1 MTTGAQQEGRT
12 ESIARTFCGHCGKP
26 DDDGG
31 SGGGN
36 DGAPAAEGH
45 QRCAEQLKLEPPR
58 YCAQCKRRM
67 KVQVTPT
74 GWSADCSRHG
84 SVRQPPQVTAPQSL
98 IRRDRARLWHPYAPA
113 SADLPLWEVEAADG
127 VRLRLRAEDGTRHDV
142 VDAMSSWW
150 SAIHGYRHPVL
161 DAAAKAQVENFSH
174 VMFGGLT
181 HAPAVELAER
191 LVSLAPAAPG
201 RSPLERV
208 FLADSGSVSV
218 EVALKLAV
226 QFQTASGHPQRQ
238 RFLALRGGYHGDTF
252 AAMGV
257 CDPVDGMH
265 SAFPGLL
272 SGNVF
277 APRPPAAA
285 SATPES
291 IRAWAAELE
300 GLAAAHSA
308 ELAAIIAEPLL
319 QGAGG
324 MHPYPAECLTLL
336 RQVADRHGLV
346 LIFDEIATGF
356 GRTGE
361 LFAAHAAGVVPDIMC
376 VGKALTGGYLT
387 LAAVLCTADL
397 AAAVSGGPAGAL
409 LHGPTFM
416 GNPLACA
423 VANASLGILEDGGWR
438 DDVARIG
445 TGLASGLAAARDLDC
460 VAEVRTLG
468 AVGVIELHHAVD
480 VPAVTRAALRNGV
493 WVRPFRN
500 LVYTMPPYISTAADI
515 EQITAGLTAAV
526 ADVHGH
532 GPQRFGAPA

>member
-1 MTTGAQQEGRT
+1 M
-12 ESIARTFCGHCGKP
+12 
-26 DDDGG
+26 
-31 SGGGN
+31 
-36 DGAPAAEGH
+36 
-45 QRCAEQLKLEPPR
+45 
-58 YCAQCKRRM
+58 
-67 KVQVTPT
+67 
-74 GWSADCSRHG
+74 
-84 SVRQPPQVTAPQSL
+84 
-98 IRRDRARLWHPYAPA
+98 WHPYAPA
-113 SADLPLWEVEAADG
+113 SPDLPLWEVEAADG
-127 VRLRLRAEDGTRHDV
+127 VRLQLRGDDGRQHEV

-150 SAIHGYRHPVL
+150 SVIHGYRHPVL
-161 DAAAKAQVENFSH
+161 DAAAKRQLDSFSH

-191 LVSLAPAAPG
+191 LVDMAPSAPG
-201 RSPLERV
+201 RSRLERV

-226 QFQTASGHPQRQ
+226 QYQTASGQPSRQ
-238 RFLALRGGYHGDTF
+238 QFLSLRGGYHGDTF

-272 SGNVF
+272 AGNVF

-285 SATPES
+285 SATPEAVQ
-291 IRAWAAELE
+291 AWALELRD
-300 GLAAAHSA
+300 LAAAHSE
-308 ELAAIIAEPLL
+308 ELAAIIVEPLL

-324 MHPYPAECLTLL
+324 MHAYPAECLTAL
-336 RQVADRHGLV
+336 RQVADRHGLL

-361 LFAAHAAGVVPDIMC
+361 LFAADHAGVVPDIMC

-387 LAAVLCTADL
+387 LAAMLCTADI
-397 AAAVSGGPAGAL
+397 AAAVSGGPSGAL

-423 VANASLGILEDGGWR
+423 VANASLGIIDDGGWR
-438 DDVARIG
+438 ADLARIG
-445 TGLASGLAAARDLDC
+445 AGLEAGLAPALEFEAVRD
-460 VAEVRTLG
+460 VRTLG
-468 AVGVIELHHAVD
+468 AVGVIELQDAVD
-480 VPAVTRAALRNGV
+480 VTAVTAAAIRHGV

-515 EQITAGLTAAV
+515 EQITAGMTAAV
-526 ADVHGH
+526 AEVHETEVHGAEVH
-532 GPQRFGAPA
+532 GRIPARECVPARLGGAA

>member
-1 MTTGAQQEGRT
+1 MTPSQG
-12 ESIARTFCGHCGKP
+12 
-26 DDDGG
+26 
-31 SGGGN
+31 
-36 DGAPAAEGH
+36 
-45 QRCAEQLKLEPPR
+45 
-58 YCAQCKRRM
+58 
-67 KVQVTPT
+67 
-74 GWSADCSRHG
+74 
-84 SVRQPPQVTAPQSL
+84 SL
-98 IRRDRARLWHPYAPA
+98 IQRDRARLWHPYAPA
-113 SADLPLWEVEAADG
+113 SPDLPLWEVEAADG
-127 VRLRLRAEDGTRHDV
+127 VRLRLRGDDGTGHDV

-161 DAAAKAQVENFSH
+161 DAAAGRQLADFSH

-191 LVSLAPAAPG
+191 LVDMAPSAPG
-201 RSPLERV
+201 RPDLARV

-226 QFQTASGHPQRQ
+226 QFQTASGHPGRQ
-238 RFLALRGGYHGDTF
+238 RFLSFRGGYHGDTF

-265 SAFPGLL
+265 SVFPGLL
-272 SGNVF
+272 AGNVF

-291 IRAWAAELE
+291 VQAWASELQDT
-300 GLAAAHSA
+300 AAAHA
-308 ELAAIIAEPLL
+308 GELAAIIVEPLL

-324 MHPYPAECLTLL
+324 MHAYPAECLTVL
-336 RQVADRHGLV
+336 RQVADRYGLL

-361 LFAAHAAGVVPDIMC
+361 LFAAGHAGVVPDIMC

-387 LAAVLCTADL
+387 LAAMLCTDEIAST
-397 AAAVSGGPAGAL
+397 VSGGHAGAL

-423 VANASLGILEDGGWR
+423 VANASLRIIGDGGWR
-438 DDVARIG
+438 ADVARIG
-445 TGLASGLAAARDLDC
+445 AGLETGLAPARDLEA
-460 VAEVRTLG
+460 VADVRALG
-468 AVGVIELHHAVD
+468 AVGVIELHDVVD
-480 VPAVTRAALRNGV
+480 VPAVTRAAIRHGV

-500 LVYTMPPYISTAADI
+500 LVYTIPPYISTAADV
-515 EQITAGLTAAV
+515 EQITAGMTAAV
-526 ADVHGH
+526 AEVHERT
-532 GPQRFGAPA
+532 PAGASARSGDAV

>member
-1 MTTGAQQEGRT
+1 MSAQT
-12 ESIARTFCGHCGKP
+12 
-26 DDDGG
+26 
-31 SGGGN
+31 N
-36 DGAPAAEGH
+36 
-45 QRCAEQLKLEPPR
+45 
-58 YCAQCKRRM
+58 
-67 KVQVTPT
+67 
-74 GWSADCSRHG
+74 
-84 SVRQPPQVTAPQSL
+84 L
-98 IRRDRARLWHPYAPA
+98 IQRDRARLWHPYAPA
-113 SADLPLWEVEAADG
+113 SPDLPLWEVEAADG
-127 VRLRLRAEDGTRHDV
+127 VRLRLRGEDGTRHAV
-142 VDAMSSWW
+142 IDAMSSWW
-150 SAIHGYRHPVL
+150 SVIHGYRHPAL
-161 DAAAKAQVENFSH
+161 DGAATEQLAKFSH

-191 LVSLAPAAPG
+191 LVAMAPAAPG
-201 RSPLERV
+201 RPGLERV

-226 QFQTASGHPQRQ
+226 QFQTAAGRPQRQ
-238 RFLALRGGYHGDTF
+238 RFLSLRGGYHGDTF

-272 SGNVF
+272 AGNVF

-285 SATPES
+285 SATPETVQ
-291 IRAWAAELE
+291 AWAAEVA

-308 ELAAIIAEPLL
+308 ELAAIVVEPVL

-324 MHPYPAECLTLL
+324 MHAYPAECLTVL
-336 RQVADRHGLV
+336 REVADRHGLL

-361 LFAAHAAGVVPDIMC
+361 LFAADHAGVVPDIMC

-387 LAAVLCTADL
+387 LAAMLCTAEL
-397 AAAVSGGPAGAL
+397 AAAVSCGRAGAL

-423 VANASLGILEDGGWR
+423 VANASLGIIETGGWR
-438 DDVARIG
+438 ADVARIG
-445 TGLASGLAAARDLDC
+445 TALESGLARALELGAVRD
-460 VAEVRTLG
+460 VRTIG
-468 AVGVIELHHAVD
+468 AVGVIELHAAVD
-480 VPAVTRAALRNGV
+480 VTAVTAAAIRHGV

-515 EQITAGLTAAV
+515 AQITAGMVAAV
-526 ADVHGH
+526 AEVHEARVHERVPAHSG
-532 GPQRFGAPA
+532 GAT